1 MKRPYN
7 GIFLDAFGL
16 EEMTETTGMEMLVD
30 LLFHELRASPPGG
43 SNLKNCSQRH
53 RAKTKTRRFEPVAS
67 YCRAFRDLELYKPQ

>member
-1 MKRPYN
+1 
-7 GIFLDAFGL
+7 
-16 EEMTETTGMEMLVD
+16 MEMLVD